1 MEGEGTLTLDMYH
14 YDHFIG
20 KALVNF
26 DPLVRNKGH
35 EIVDVSVMEDG
46 RTMAKVKVLDIVEK
60 DSYWIFI
67 MVGGW
72 EEELKE
78 GDGGGKEGGVNEP
91 APWVLD
97 LGQLCD

>member
-1 MEGEGTLTLDMYH
+1 MEGEGTLILDMYH

-35 EIVDVSVMEDG
+35 EIVEVSVMEDG

-60 DSYWIFI
+60 ESYWIFI
-67 MVGGW
+67 MVGDGRW
-72 EEELKE
+72 RRGKGAGRE
-78 GDGGGKEGGVNEP
+78 GRVTNLHLRFCV
-91 APWVLD
+91 WV
-97 LGQLCD
+97 